1 VPKVPPKRP
10 YDYTVE
16 ENAKI
21 VAEQHKQQM
30 LKLKKPQLEPE
41 PAISL
46 EKKLKLLKNLH
57 QPEPSLS
64 SNYDRS
70 IRKSNVLAKERW
82 EKSKVDGKPVPQLG
96 AQKNSC
102 PPLQVYPDVLA
113 CLDPTMVKLYKDEA
127 DAAGMSIPEYLSRIE
142 FMDTDDVQLAY
153 HYTYG
158 EPLVR
163 AAELPNLSTQL
174 RRLHNWYLDACKDGQ
189 NWIMVAI
196 RDEHYGRTDVMN
208 IEFCELFQLFNQDAL
223 DKSLLSAYCL

>member
-1 VPKVPPKRP
+1 VPKVAPKRP

-70 IRKSNVLAKERW
+70 IRKSNVVAKERW
-82 EKSKVDGKPVPQLG
+82 KKSKEEGKQVPQLG
-96 AQKNSC
+96 TQKNSC
-102 PPLQVYPDVLA
+102 PPLNVYPNIID
-113 CLDPTMVKLYKDEA
+113 CIDPTLVALYKDEA
-127 DAAGMSIPEYLSRIE
+127 DANNMSIPEYLSRLE
-142 FMDTDDVQLAY
+142 FIQTDDVQIAY
-153 HYTYG
+153 QYKYG
-158 EPLVR
+158 QSLVR
-163 AAELPNLSTQL
+163 AEELPNLSTQL

-196 RDEHYGRTDVMN
+196 KDEHYGRTDVMN

>member
-1 VPKVPPKRP
+1 MDGYGPLRLDHPAGEGDLLELGEAKNTTVLWRKEFIVIPGWKAPTRSPPSQHSPPMQPSPVREPSPPAREPSPPPKYKRKIRQTATTQLSRNKSPRRKQEPLPRVPKVAPKRP

-70 IRKSNVLAKERW
+70 IRKSNVLARERW
-82 EKSKVDGKPVPQLG
+82 EKK
-96 AQKNSC
+96 
-102 PPLQVYPDVLA
+102 
-113 CLDPTMVKLYKDEA
+113 
-127 DAAGMSIPEYLSRIE
+127 
-142 FMDTDDVQLAY
+142 
-153 HYTYG
+153 
-158 EPLVR
+158 
-163 AAELPNLSTQL
+163 
-174 RRLHNWYLDACKDGQ
+174 
-189 NWIMVAI
+189 
-196 RDEHYGRTDVMN
+196 
-208 IEFCELFQLFNQDAL
+208 
-223 DKSLLSAYCL
+223 